1 MHIFFIG
8 KRKSPG
14 GKNDYR
20 SKLFCMTRIILLSLS
35 ENWVQKILC
44 HIFWPFDFTSFSLEP
59 PKMISSRWEEYFS
72 GKQSWDLRR
81 KKGISFAREMD
92 FFCSKLC
99 ALLSSLLLC
108 ASVNITAS
116 LRFLQTFHLKL
127 FSSKEK
133 FFLREKLFS
142 KEKFFVF
149 SWWWKNYL
157 AVAAA
162 AFLSCLTACRRIS
175 PESGREK
182 KLGKMK
188 INSSGI

>member
-14 GKNDYR
+14 QKNDYR
-20 SKLFCMTRIILLSLS
+20 SKHFCMTRIILLSLS

-44 HIFWPFDFTSFSLEP
+44 HILAFWLHAFLSGATQDDFFSVRR
-59 PKMISSRWEEYFS
+59 IF
-72 GKQSWDLRR
+72 LRR
-81 KKGISFAREMD
+81 TKLRSPSRKGGISFAREMD

-99 ALLSSLLLC
+99 DLLSSLLLC

-133 FFLREKLFS
+133 FFSREKLFS
-142 KEKFFVF
+142 NEKFFFLLVMEKTTWQWRPQP
-149 SWWWKNYL
+149 SSAAWPRAEESLQNLEERKNQD
-157 AVAAA
+157 
-162 AFLSCLTACRRIS
+162 F
-175 PESGREK
+175 EE
-182 KLGKMK
+182 
-188 INSSGI
+188 

>member
-1 MHIFFIG
+1 MLHSEEMHIFFIG

-14 GKNDYR
+14 GKNNYR

-44 HIFWPFDFTSFSLEP
+44 HFLAFSLHAFL
-59 PKMISSRWEEYFS
+59 SGATQDDFFS
-72 GKQSWDLRR
+72 VRRIFLRR
-81 KKGISFAREMD
+81 TKLRSPSRKRGISFAREMD

-133 FFLREKLFS
+133 FFSREKLFS
-142 KEKFFVF
+142 NEKFFVF
-149 SWWWKNYL
+149 SW
-157 AVAAA
+157 
-162 AFLSCLTACRRIS
+162 
-175 PESGREK
+175 
-182 KLGKMK
+182 
-188 INSSGI
+188 